1 MHDMLSFLPRK
12 CFIKVQRMNDREK
25 VDLCQRFQAQR
36 VRNQFNNIS
45 KAGKVTKGNCVLVAA
60 GSYFR

>member
-1 MHDMLSFLPRK
+1 MHDTLSFLLRK
-12 CFIKVQRMNDREK
+12 CFTKVQRMNDREK

-36 VRNQFNNIS
+36 LKNQFNNIS
-45 KAGKVTKGNCVLVAA
+45 KAGKGTKGNCILVAV